1 MNQEHQYI
9 YLHGFASSP
18 RSRKAVYLQ
27 TQFAEIGI
35 NLEVPDLNKN
45 DFRNLTLTRQINQAK
60 ALFNSS
66 NLPITI
72 IGSSFGAYT
81 ATWLAEQYSQVEKLV
96 LLAPAFGFP
105 ANWLTKLPPTELEE
119 WKIQG
124 YKKIYHFSADEQL
137 PLNYEF
143 LIDGDRYKLEDLKR
157 SLPTLII
164 HGTNDQVVPIELS
177 QNHARSHQ
185 QVELV
190 EMESDHG
197 LSNMQEKIWQLITKF
212 C

>member
-18 RSRKAVYLQ
+18 QSRKAVYLQ
-27 TQFAEIGI
+27 EHFAEIGI
-35 NLEVPDLNKN
+35 NLEVPDLNDG
-45 DFRNLTLTRQINQAK
+45 DFSNLTLTRQINQAQ

-66 NLPITI
+66 NQPITI

-81 ATWLAEQYSQVEKLV
+81 ATWLAEKYSQVAKLV

-105 ANWLTKLPPTELEE
+105 GNWLTKLPSAEVEE
-119 WKIQG
+119 WKVRG
-124 YKKIYHFSADEQL
+124 FKAIYHFSAEEQL

-143 LIDGDRYKLEDLKR
+143 LVDGDRYKLENLQR

-164 HGTNDQVVPIELS
+164 HGVNDTVVPIELS
-177 QNHARSHQ
+177 HNYAQSHS
-185 QVELV
+185 QVKLIELD
-190 EMESDHG
+190 SDHG
-197 LSNMQEKIWQLITKF
+197 LNDMQEKIWQLINNF